1 MRVVFRTDASIQIG
15 TGHVMRCLT
24 LADSLRLQ
32 GAECT
37 FVCRSHKGHLIDLIH
52 EKSYKTIALEAYD
65 SSEVQELEH
74 SSQHLTWLGTDWA
87 TDVRV
92 TQRAIHPDEI
102 DWLIVDHYALDHQ
115 WEGAM
120 RHFCKHLMVIDD
132 LADRQHECDVLLDQN
147 LGRTNADYASLLP
160 STAQTLIGPRFALLR
175 PEFAQL
181 REVSLARRQQPV
193 LRHLLITMGGIDK
206 DNMTGKVLEAINQC
220 ALPLD
225 LRISVVMGSHAPWL
239 EKIKALANVMERPTE
254 VLVDVKQMAQL
265 MVSSDLVI
273 GAAGGTAWERCCL
286 GIPSLITATASNQRL
301 GAQALAGQF
310 AAKLFETRDELASFL
325 REVLSIAHGPQLLRQ
340 MGQSASVI
348 TTGVGA
354 SLVAQE
360 LRRIYA

>member
-52 EKSYKTIALEAYD
+52 GKGYKTIALKAHD
-65 SSEVQELEH
+65 SSEAQGLEQ
-74 SSQHLTWLGTDWA
+74 SSQHMTWLGTDWA
-87 TDVRV
+87 TDVRD
-92 TQRAIHPDEI
+92 TQCAIHPDEI

-115 WEGAM
+115 WEHAM
-120 RHFCKHLMVIDD
+120 RPFCKHLMVIDD
-132 LADRQHECDVLLDQN
+132 LADRQHDCDVLLDQN
-147 LGRTNADYASLLP
+147 LGRTSTDYASLLP
-160 STAQTLIGPRFALLR
+160 STSQTLIGPRFALLR

-181 REVSLARRQQPV
+181 RDVSLARRQQPV
-193 LRHLLITMGGIDK
+193 LKHLLITMGGIDK
-206 DNMTGKVLEAINQC
+206 DNMTGQVLEILNQC

-239 EKIKALANVMERPTE
+239 EKIKALANAMEHPTE
-254 VLVDVKQMAQL
+254 VLVDVKQMAEL

-286 GIPSLITATASNQRL
+286 GIPSLITATASNQQL
-301 GAQALAGQF
+301 GAQALASQF
-310 AAKLFETRDELASFL
+310 AAKQFETRDELASL
-325 REVLSIAHGPQLLRQ
+325 LKEVLSIEHGPQLLKQ
-340 MGQSASVI
+340 MGQSASAI
-348 TTGVGA
+348 SNGVGA

-360 LRRIYA
+360 LRRVYA

>member
-52 EKSYKTIALEAYD
+52 GKGYKTIALQAYD
-65 SSEVQELEH
+65 SSEAQGLEQ
-74 SSQHLTWLGTDWA
+74 SSQHMTWLGTDWV
-87 TDVRV
+87 TDVRD

-115 WEGAM
+115 WERAM
-120 RHFCKHLMVIDD
+120 RPVCKHLMVIDD

-147 LGRTNADYASLLP
+147 LGRRSADYASLLP

-181 REVSLARRQQPV
+181 REVSLTRRQQPV

-225 LRISVVMGSHAPWL
+225 LRISVVMGSHPPWL
-239 EKIKALANVMERPTE
+239 EKIKALASAMERPTE

-286 GIPSLITATASNQRL
+286 GVPSLITATASNQRL

-310 AAKLFETRDELASFL
+310 ASKLFETCDELASLL
-325 REVLSIAHGPQLLRQ
+325 REVLSIEHGPQLLKQ
-340 MGQSASVI
+340 MGQSASAI